1 MSSLKNSGL
10 CIHQLHVAY
19 QNGQLALG
27 EMNLT
32 LPEHGIYTVIGP
44 SGSGKS
50 TLLRAI
56 AGLLPGYEGELLFNG
71 RSVHDKDTLIGL
83 VPQNYG
89 LLPWKTVR
97 DNIRIAMRIAR
108 PGGAGHNRRE
118 QDRQIMHWLESMGIA
133 QLAGRFPLSLSGG
146 QQQRVAIARAFAIL
160 PTLLLLDEPFS
171 ALDAITREGLQQIFI
186 DNWQAHP
193 ATTLFVTHDVEEA
206 ILLGQKIIIMLPG
219 QQEPPEIL
227 ENAAVFAMKHSEKR
241 ESDEYFMQSKR
252 IRKVMMEKW

>member
-10 CIHQLHVAY
+10 RIHNLHVEY
-19 QNGQLALG
+19 TNGQLALG
-27 EMNLT
+27 EISLT

-50 TLLRAI
+50 TLLRAV
-56 AGLLPGYEGELLFNG
+56 AGLLPGYEGELFFNG
-71 RSVHDKDTLIGL
+71 SSVHDKETLIGL

-108 PGGAGHNRRE
+108 PGSGSRQE
-118 QDRQIMHWLESMGIA
+118 QEEQITRWLTSMGIA

-146 QQQRVAIARAFAIL
+146 QQQRVAIARAFAIQ
-160 PTLLLLDEPFS
+160 PAILLLDEPFS
-171 ALDAITREGLQQIFI
+171 ALDAITREGLQQIFL

-206 ILLGQKIIIMLPG
+206 ILLGQKIIVMPAR
-219 QQEPPEIL
+219 QQESPEIL
-227 ENAAVFAMKHSEKR
+227 DNPAVFGMKHEEKR
-241 ESDEYFMQSKR
+241 DSNEYFEQSKR

>member
-1 MSSLKNSGL
+1 MSSSKNSGL
-10 CIHQLHVAY
+10 RIQNLHVAY
-19 QNGQLALG
+19 RNGQLALG
-27 EMNLT
+27 RMNLT

-50 TLLRAI
+50 TLLRVI

-71 RSVHDKDTLIGL
+71 SSVHDKETLIGL

-108 PGGAGHNRRE
+108 PGGLSPNKRE
-118 QDRQIMHWLESMGIA
+118 QDGQILHWLDSMGIA
-133 QLAGRFPLSLSGG
+133 GLADRFPLSLSGG

-160 PTLLLLDEPFS
+160 PTILLLDEPFS

-227 ENAAVFAMKHSEKR
+227 DNSAIFAMKHTDKR
-241 ESDEYFMQSKR
+241 ESNEYFEQSKR

>member
-1 MSSLKNSGL
+1 MSSLKSSGL
-10 CIHQLHVAY
+10 RIHDLHVEY
-19 QNGQLALG
+19 NNGHSALG
-27 EMNLT
+27 EINLT

-56 AGLLPGYEGELLFNG
+56 AGLLPGYRGELLFNG
-71 RSVHDKDTLIGL
+71 KSVHDRETLIGL

-108 PGGAGHNRRE
+108 PGGGSRLE
-118 QDRQIMHWLESMGIA
+118 LDGQISRWLTSMGIA
-133 QLAGRFPLSLSGG
+133 HLAGRFPLSLSGG

-160 PTLLLLDEPFS
+160 PTILLLDEPFS

-206 ILLGQKIIIMLPG
+206 ILLGQKIIVMPSG
-219 QQEPPEIL
+219 QQDTPEL
-227 ENAAVFAMKHSEKR
+227 LDNSAVFEMNHADKR
-241 ESDEYFMQSKR
+241 ESHEYFEQSKR